1 MHSNMNR
8 WNFNSNNYKTT
19 LATHS
24 QNEGC
29 DTHGNQYDIIES
41 EDWQG
46 EKIDEYLMA
55 QSKRFMKYRL
65 NVFLLHRVSL
75 YISNCTT
82 GCPKNLALVLRDP
95 PYQSTGGAS
104 SE

>member
-8 WNFNSNNYKTT
+8 WNITNKNSKT
-19 LATHS
+19 LASHS
-24 QNEGC
+24 QDEGLEI
-29 DTHGNQYDIIES
+29 HGTQHGIAREAY
-41 EDWQG
+41 QG

-75 YISNCTT
+75 YIINCTK
-82 GCPKNLALVLRDP
+82 GCPQNLALVLRDSP
-95 PYQSTGGAS
+95 HKGTDGAS
-104 SE
+104 SK